1 MADKPTSITALCPV
15 CGTTSR
21 FHGSA
26 ETLQPED
33 VLTCESCGLKLSYAF
48 LQTRMEDR
56 EQARVERPKRTKARK
71 KPPAKRKTPP
81 RQ

>member
-21 FHGSA
+21 FHGSG
-26 ETLQPED
+26 EILQPAD

-48 LQTRMEDR
+48 LQTRMP
-56 EQARVERPKRTKARK
+56 EQAQVEPPKRTKTRK
-71 KPPAKRKTPP
+71 KPAAKKKTPP